1 MRAYRALLHL
11 YPASFRAEYGEE
23 MCAIFARQRRDA
35 AGPAVATLW
44 AATFFEVLRN
54 AAAVH
59 WDILQQDLRYT
70 ARSLG
75 RTPGFAL
82 TAIVVTALGV
92 GANTAAFSVTDFVL
106 IRPLPF
112 AEPERLVKL
121 WERLPGYPKMEPSP
135 ANYRD
140 WKRMSTAFEA
150 MGAFYGLPVNLVGH
164 GDPERLERTAV
175 TADLFPMLGAHALL
189 GRLFA
194 PADDRAGAAGTL
206 LLSYPLWQAVFGGDA
221 GVVGQ
226 RVTLDNE
233 PYTVIG
239 VMPPDFHFPSRE
251 AEIWTPARFQE
262 LDFQD
267 RDNNYLEVVAKLRRG
282 VSLDRARAEMGVIAG
297 QLERQ
302 YPKENRLTGS
312 NVIRL
317 RDELSQQS
325 RLLLVAL
332 SGAALCV
339 LLIAC
344 ANLANL
350 LLARALARQKELAVR
365 AAMGAGRERLVRQ
378 LVTEN
383 LVLAVLGGLLGVLAA
398 VAAVPLLAR
407 LVPSSLP
414 IAQAPSVDFRVLIF
428 AALLTGL
435 TGVGFGVFP
444 ALRASGSADLS
455 GLREGARAGG
465 GLREGARAGGGRKE
479 RLRSALV
486 IAEVMASVVLLVSA
500 GLLIRA
506 LWRIEATDPGFHA
519 DGVLT
524 LRTALPMPKYA
535 VTARRAEFYTRVL
548 SEVRALPGVS
558 AAAYISFLPMVMQG
572 GIWPVAIDGQPRD
585 LTRGGESQTA
595 SMRFVTPGFFAAL
608 GIPLHRGRDVSESD
622 TIDRPFAAVVSESFV
637 RRYWPDQDPLSRH
650 FQFAFHDRMVVG
662 VVGNI
667 RVRGL
672 ERNSEPQVYLAYKQ
686 DPDGGFT
693 FYGPQDLVVR
703 SSASTGAL
711 LPALRRII
719 RGADPQQPVSDVR
732 TMAQIVEEETASRSA
747 QVRVLGVFAA
757 IAFLLAGV
765 GIHGLL
771 SFAVSRRAQEIAVRI
786 ALGARSSAIVRMV
799 LRQGVLLAAAGVLPG
814 VALAY
819 AAGRAMQ
826 ALLAGVQP
834 GDAPTFLAAAGLCVL
849 MTILG
854 CLFPAL
860 RAVRVDPI
868 TAIRAE

>member
-1 MRAYRALLHL
+1 MTMSVYKALLHL
-11 YPASFRAEYGEE
+11 YPASFRAEYGAE
-23 MCAIFARQRRDA
+23 MCAIFARRRRDA
-35 AGPAVATLW
+35 AGPPAVAVLW
-44 AATFFEVLRN
+44 AATFFDVLFN

-59 WDILQQDLRYT
+59 WDILRQDLRYT
-70 ARSLG
+70 VRSLG
-75 RTPGFAL
+75 RSPGFAL
-82 TAIVVTALGV
+82 TAILVAALGV

-112 AEPERLVKL
+112 AEPERLAKL
-121 WERLPGYPKMEPSP
+121 WQRLPGYTRMELSP

-140 WKRMSTAFEA
+140 WKHVSTAFDS
-150 MGAFYGLPVNLVGH
+150 MGAFYELSVNLVGQ
-164 GDPERLERTAV
+164 GDPERLDRAVV
-175 TADLFPMLGAHALL
+175 TADMFPLLGAHPLL
-189 GRLFA
+189 GRVFA
-194 PADDRAGAAGTL
+194 APDDRAGAAGTL
-206 LLSYPLWQAVFGGDA
+206 MLSYPLWQAVFGGDA
-221 GVVGQ
+221 GVLGR

-233 PYTVIG
+233 PHTVIG
-239 VMPPDFHFPSRE
+239 VMPPDFHFPSRQV
-251 AEIWTPARFQE
+251 EIWTPARFQE
-262 LDFQD
+262 QDFQD
-267 RDNNYLEVVAKLRRG
+267 RGDNYLEVVARLRRG
-282 VSLDRARAEMGVIAG
+282 VSLERARAEMDVVAA
-297 QLERQ
+297 QLARQ
-302 YPKENRLTGS
+302 YPKENKRVGA

-317 RDELSQQS
+317 RDEISEQS

-350 LLARALARQKELAVR
+350 LLARALARQKELSVR

-383 LVLAVLGGLLGVLAA
+383 LVLAMLGGLLGVVAA
-398 VAAVPLLAR
+398 IAAVPLLAR
-407 LVPSSLP
+407 LVPNSLP

-428 AALLTGL
+428 AGLLTGL
-435 TGVGFGVFP
+435 TGIGFGVFP
-444 ALRASGSADLS
+444 ALRASGRADLS
-455 GLREGARAGG
+455 

-479 RLRSALV
+479 RLRSSLV
-486 IAEVMASVVLLVSA
+486 IAEVMASVILLVSA
-500 GLLIRA
+500 GLLMRA
-506 LWRIEATDPGFHA
+506 LWRLQATDPGFSSE
-519 DGVLT
+519 GVLT
-524 LRTALPMPKYA
+524 LRTALPMPKYEG
-535 VTARRAEFYTRVL
+535 TARRAEFYTRVL
-548 SEVRALPGVS
+548 SDTRALPGVS
-558 AAAYISFLPMVMQG
+558 AAAYISFLPMVMRG
-572 GIWPVAIDGQPRD
+572 GIWPVGMDGEERER
-585 LTRGGESQTA
+585 TEAHTA

-608 GIPLHRGRDVSESD
+608 GIPLHMGRDVEESD

-637 RRYWPDQDPLSRH
+637 RRYWPDQNPLGRH
-650 FQFAFHDRMVVG
+650 FQLAFHDRMVVG
-662 VVGNI
+662 VVGDI

-672 ERNSEPQVYLAYKQ
+672 ERNSEPQVYLSYKQ
-686 DPDGGFT
+686 VQDGWLA
-693 FYGPQDLVVR
+693 FYSPQDLVVR

-719 RGADPQQPVSDVR
+719 RSADAQQPVSEVR
-732 TMAQIVEEETASRSA
+732 TMAQIVEAETASRSA
-747 QVRVLGVFAA
+747 QVRVLAVFAA

-771 SFAVSRRAQEIAVRI
+771 SFAVSRRAQEIGVRI
-786 ALGARSSAIVRMV
+786 ALGARPGTIVKMV

-834 GDAPTFLAAAGLCVL
+834 GDAPTFAAAAGLCVL
-849 MTILG
+849 MTLLG

>member
-1 MRAYRALLHL
+1 MRIYGALLHF
-11 YPASFRAEYGEE
+11 YPVSFRAEYGEE
-23 MCAIFARQRRDA
+23 MRAIFARRRRDA
-35 AGPAVATLW
+35 TGPAAVAALW
-44 AATFFEVLRN
+44 AATFFEVLLN

-59 WDILQQDLRYT
+59 RDILGQDLRYT
-70 ARSLG
+70 ARSLR

-82 TAIVVTALGV
+82 TVILVTALGV

-112 AEPERLVKL
+112 AEPDRLVKL
-121 WERLPGYPKMEPSP
+121 FERLPGYPQMEPSP

-150 MGAFYGLPVNLVGH
+150 MGAFYGLPVNLVGQ

-175 TADLFPMLGAHALL
+175 TADLFPMLGVHPLL
-189 GRLFA
+189 GRLFTA
-194 PADDRAGAAGTL
+194 ADDRAGADGTL
-206 LLSYPLWQAVFGGDA
+206 LLSYRLWQAVFGGDA
-221 GVVGQ
+221 SVLGR
-226 RVTLDNE
+226 RVTLDNQ
-233 PYTVIG
+233 PYVVIG

-251 AEIWTPARFQE
+251 AEIWTAARFQE
-262 LDFQD
+262 QDFQD
-267 RDNNYLEVVAKLRRG
+267 RDNDYLEVVAKLRRG
-282 VSLDRARAEMGVIAG
+282 VSLEQAKAQMGVVAA

-302 YPKENRLTGS
+302 YPKENRRTGAGA
-312 NVIRL
+312 IGL
-317 RDELSQQS
+317 RDEVSEQA

-350 LLARALARQKELAVR
+350 LLARALGRQKELAVR

-378 LVTEN
+378 LVTES

-398 VAAVPLLAR
+398 MWAVPLLAR

-414 IAQAPSVDFRVLIF
+414 IAQTPSVDFRVLIF

-435 TGVGFGVFP
+435 TGIGFGVVP
-444 ALRASGSADLS
+444 ALRASGSADLC
-455 GLREGARAGG
+455 

-479 RLRSALV
+479 RLRSALA
-486 IAEVMASVVLLVSA
+486 IAEVMASVVLLVST
-500 GLLIRA
+500 GLLVRA
-506 LWRIEATDPGFHA
+506 LWRIEATDPGFRS

-524 LRTALPMPKYA
+524 LRTALPMPKYEA
-535 VTARRAEFYTRVL
+535 TARRAEFYARVL
-548 SEVRALPGVS
+548 SDIRALPGVS
-558 AAAYISFLPMVMQG
+558 AAAYISFLPMVMHG
-572 GIWPVAIDGQPRD
+572 GIWPVSIDGQPQD
-585 LTRGGESQTA
+585 LTRGGDSHTA

-608 GIPLHRGRDVSESD
+608 GIPLLRGRDVGESD
-622 TIDRPFAAVVSESFV
+622 TIDRPYAAVVSESFV
-637 RRYWPDQDPLSRH
+637 RRYWPDQEPLGRH
-650 FQFAFHDRMVVG
+650 FLFAFHDRMVVG
-662 VVGNI
+662 VVGDI

-672 ERNSEPQVYLAYKQ
+672 ERNSEPQVYLPYKQ
-686 DPDGGFT
+686 VQDGDFS

-703 SSASTGAL
+703 SSASTGTL
-711 LPALRRII
+711 LPAIRRII
-719 RGADPQQPVSDVR
+719 RAADPQQPVSDER

-765 GIHGLL
+765 GVHGLL
-771 SFAVSRRAQEIAVRI
+771 SFTVSRRAQEIGVRI
-786 ALGARSSAIVRMV
+786 ALGAQSSAIVKMI
-799 LRQGVLLAAAGVLPG
+799 LRQGLVLAAAGVLPG
-814 VALAY
+814 VGLAY

-826 ALLAGVQP
+826 ALLAGVEP
-834 GDAPTFLAAAGLCVL
+834 GDAPTFAAAVGLCL
-849 MTILG
+849 SMTISG
-854 CLFPAL
+854 CLWPAL

>member
-1 MRAYRALLHL
+1 MIMMRVYRALLHL
-11 YPASFRAEYGEE
+11 YPASFRAEYGED
-23 MCAIFARQRRDA
+23 MCGISARRRSDA
-35 AGPAVATLW
+35 GGPPAMAALW
-44 AATFFEVLRN
+44 AATFFEVPLN

-59 WDILQQDLRYT
+59 WDILRQDLRYT

-75 RTPGFAL
+75 RSPGFAL
-82 TAIVVTALGV
+82 TVILVTALGV

-121 WERLPGYPKMEPSP
+121 WERLPAYPKMEPSP

-150 MGAFYGLPVNLVGH
+150 MGAFYDLPVNLVGQ

-175 TADLFPMLGAHALL
+175 TADLFPMLGAHPLL

-194 PADDRAGAAGTL
+194 PADDGAGAAGTL

-221 GVVGQ
+221 GVLGR

-233 PYTVIG
+233 TYTVIG

-251 AEIWTPARFQE
+251 AEIWTPTRFKE

-282 VSLDRARAEMGVIAG
+282 VSLDRARAEMGVVAG

-378 LVTEN
+378 LVTES
-383 LVLAVLGGLLGVLAA
+383 LVLAVLGGLLGALAA

-407 LVPSSLP
+407 LVPTSLP

-428 AALLTGL
+428 AALLTGF
-435 TGVGFGVFP
+435 TGLGFGVFP
-444 ALRASGSADLS
+444 ALRASGSADLN
-455 GLREGARAGG
+455 

-506 LWRIEATDPGFHA
+506 LWRLQATDPGFRS

-535 VTARRAEFYTRVL
+535 VAARRAEFYTRVL
-548 SEVRALPGVS
+548 SEARALPGVS

-572 GIWPVAIDGQPRD
+572 GIWPVAIDGQPQD

-637 RRYWPDQDPLSRH
+637 RRYWPDQDPLGRH

-662 VVGNI
+662 TVGDI

-672 ERNSEPQVYLAYKQ
+672 ERKSEPQVYLPYKQ

-693 FYGPQDLVVR
+693 FYAPQDLVVR
-703 SSASTGAL
+703 SSAGTAAL

-719 RGADPQQPVSDVR
+719 QGADPQQPVSGVR

-786 ALGARSSAIVRMV
+786 ALGAQSRAIVRMV

-814 VALAY
+814 AALAY

-849 MTILG
+849 MTISG

-860 RAVRVDPI
+860 RAVRVNPI

>member
-1 MRAYRALLHL
+1 MHTYRALLHL
-11 YPASFRAEYGEE
+11 YPASFRAEYGAE
-23 MCAIFARQRRDA
+23 MCRIFARRKQDA
-35 AGPAVATLW
+35 AGPPAVAALW
-44 AATFFEVLRN
+44 VATFFEVLLN
-54 AAAVH
+54 AAVVH
-59 WDILQQDLRYT
+59 WDILRQDLRYT
-70 ARSLG
+70 ARSLS

-112 AEPERLVKL
+112 ADPERLVKL
-121 WERLPGYPKMEPSP
+121 WERLPGNSRMEPSP

-140 WKRMSTAFEA
+140 WKRISTAFEA
-150 MGAFYGLPVNLVGH
+150 MGAFYGRSVNLVGQ

-175 TADLFPMLGAHALL
+175 TADLFPMLGVHPLL
-189 GRLFA
+189 GRLFTE
-194 PADDRAGAAGTL
+194 ADDREGAAGTL
-206 LLSYPLWQAVFGGDA
+206 LLSYQLWQAVFGGDA
-221 GVVGQ
+221 GVLGRQ
-226 RVTLDNE
+226 VTLDNE

-239 VMPPDFHFPSRE
+239 VMPRDFHFPSRE
-251 AEIWTPARFQE
+251 AEIWTPTRFQE
-262 LDFQD
+262 QDFQD
-267 RDNNYLEVVAKLRRG
+267 RGDNYLEVVARLRRD
-282 VSLDRARAEMGVIAG
+282 VSLERARAEMGVVAA
-297 QLERQ
+297 QLARQ
-302 YPKENRLTGS
+302 YPKPNKRVGA

-317 RDELSQQS
+317 RDELSEQS
-325 RLLLVAL
+325 RLLLMAL

-350 LLARALARQKELAVR
+350 LLARALTRQRELAVR

-378 LVTEN
+378 LVTES

-398 VAAVPLLAR
+398 IWAVPLLGR

-414 IAQAPSVDFRVLIF
+414 IAQAPSIDFRVLMV
-428 AALLTGL
+428 AGLLTGL
-435 TGVGFGVFP
+435 TGIGFGVFP
-444 ALRASGSADLS
+444 ALRASRSADLS
-455 GLREGARAGG
+455 GLREGARV
-465 GLREGARAGGGRKE
+465 GGGRKE

-486 IAEVMASVVLLVSA
+486 VAEVMASVVLLVSA
-500 GLLIRA
+500 GLLMRA
-506 LWRIEATDPGFHA
+506 LWRLQATDPGFRA

-524 LRTALPMPKYA
+524 LRTALPMPKYG

-548 SEVRALPGVS
+548 SDVRALPGVS
-558 AAAYISFLPMVMQG
+558 AAAYISFLPMVMRG
-572 GIWPVAIDGQPRD
+572 GIWPVAIFGQAEQPEDRS
-585 LTRGGESQTA
+585 EAHTA

-608 GIPLHRGRDVSESD
+608 GIPLHQGRDVGESD

-637 RRYWPDQDPLSRH
+637 RRYWPDQDPVGRH
-650 FQFAFHDRMVVG
+650 FQFALHDRVVVG
-662 VVGNI
+662 VVGDV

-672 ERNSEPQVYLAYKQ
+672 ERNSEPQVYLPYQQLQ
-686 DPDGGFT
+686 DDWFA
-693 FYGPQDLVVR
+693 FYSPQDLVVR
-703 SSASTGAL
+703 SSAGTGAL
-711 LPALRRII
+711 LPALRRIVH
-719 RGADPQQPVSDVR
+719 GADPQQPVSEVR
-732 TMAQIVEEETASRSA
+732 TMAQIVEAETASRSA
-747 QVRVLGVFAA
+747 QVRVLSVFAA

-771 SFAVSRRAQEIAVRI
+771 SFAVSRRAQEIGVRI
-786 ALGARSSAIVRMV
+786 ALGAQPGTIVRMV

-834 GDAPTFLAAAGLCVL
+834 GDAPTFLAATGLCVL
-849 MTILG
+849 MTLLG

>member
-1 MRAYRALLHL
+1 MMRAYRALLHL
-11 YPASFRAEYGEE
+11 YPASFRAEYGRE
-23 MCAIFARQRRDA
+23 MCGIFARRRRDA
-35 AGPAVATLW
+35 AGLPAVTALW
-44 AATFFEVLRN
+44 VATFFELLLN

-59 WDILQQDLRYT
+59 WDILRQDLGFT

-75 RTPGFAL
+75 RSPGFAL
-82 TAIVVTALGV
+82 TAILVTALGV

-112 AEPERLVKL
+112 AEPDRLVKL
-121 WERLPGYPKMEPSP
+121 WERLPGYPQMEPSP

-140 WKRMSTAFEA
+140 WKRMSSAFEA
-150 MGAFYGLPVNLVGH
+150 MGAFYDLPVNLVGQ

-175 TADLFPMLGAHALL
+175 TADLFPMLGAQPLL
-189 GRLFA
+189 GRLFTA
-194 PADDRAGAAGTL
+194 ADDRDGAPGTL
-206 LLSYPLWQAVFGGDA
+206 LLSYQLWQAVFGGDE
-221 GVVGQ
+221 GILGR

-239 VMPPDFHFPSRE
+239 VMPPDFHFPSRA

-267 RDNNYLEVVAKLRRG
+267 RDNDYLEVVAKLRRG
-282 VSLDRARAEMGVIAG
+282 VSLERSRAEMDVVAA

-302 YPKENRLTGS
+302 YPKENSRTGAG
-312 NVIRL
+312 VIGL
-317 RDELSQQS
+317 RDELSEQS

-332 SGAALCV
+332 CGAALCV

-350 LLARALARQKELAVR
+350 LLTRALARQKELAVR
-365 AAMGAGRERLVRQ
+365 AAMGAGRERLLRQ
-378 LVTEN
+378 LVTES
-383 LVLAVLGGLLGVLAA
+383 LVLAVLGGLLGILAA

-428 AALLTGL
+428 AALLTAL

-455 GLREGARAGG
+455 

-500 GLLIRA
+500 GLLMRA
-506 LWRIEATDPGFHA
+506 LWRIEATDPGFRA

-535 VTARRAEFYTRVL
+535 ATAKRAEFYTRVL
-548 SEVRALPGVS
+548 SQTRALPSVS
-558 AAAYISFLPMVMQG
+558 AAAYISFLPMVMRG
-572 GIWPVAIDGQPRD
+572 GIWPVAIDGQPVD
-585 LTRGGESQTA
+585 VTRGGEAHTA

-622 TIDRPFAAVVSESFV
+622 TIDQPFVAVVSESFV
-637 RRYWPDQDPLSRH
+637 RQYWPDQNPLGRH
-650 FQFAFHDRMVVG
+650 FRFASHDRVVVG
-662 VVGNI
+662 TVGDI

-686 DPDGGFT
+686 DTDGGFT

-719 RGADPQQPVSDVR
+719 HDADPQQPVSDVR
-732 TMAQIVEEETASRSA
+732 TMTQIVEQETASRSA
-747 QVRVLGVFAA
+747 QVRVLSVFAA

-771 SFAVSRRAQEIAVRI
+771 SFAVSRRAQEIGVRI
-786 ALGARSSAIVRMV
+786 ALGAQSSSIVKMV
-799 LRQGVLLAAAGVLPG
+799 VWQGMLLALAGLVPG

-834 GDAPTFLAAAGLCVL
+834 GDAPTFLAAAGLCLL

-854 CLFPAL
+854 CLFPTL
-860 RAVRVDPI
+860 RAVRVNPI